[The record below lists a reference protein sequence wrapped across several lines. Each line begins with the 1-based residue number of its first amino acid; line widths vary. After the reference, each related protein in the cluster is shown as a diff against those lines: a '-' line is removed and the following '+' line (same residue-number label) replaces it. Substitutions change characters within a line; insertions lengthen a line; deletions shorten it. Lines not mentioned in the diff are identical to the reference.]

1 MQRTRLQ
8 KEVSYYHKEI
18 QENEARLADMKA
30 DTSKFDAY
38 DIKRFQQVLDESY
51 MMIPDSQ
58 RRYQQSLQDLKNYIL
73 ELKDNVTDDDSTS
86 SEAKKDALA
95 GEWYGFSV
103 APGTT
108 GARTYERS
116 RTCPYDSTNEPG
128 RFDRGRSL
136 LKKAKQR

>member
-95 GEWYGFSV
+95 GEWYEASQLLLEQQEQGHMNEAEP
-103 APGTT
+103 APTT
-108 GARTYERS
+108 LQ
-116 RTCPYDSTNEPG
+116 TNLDDLIEG
-128 RFDRGRSL
+128 EAF
-136 LKKAKQR
+136 